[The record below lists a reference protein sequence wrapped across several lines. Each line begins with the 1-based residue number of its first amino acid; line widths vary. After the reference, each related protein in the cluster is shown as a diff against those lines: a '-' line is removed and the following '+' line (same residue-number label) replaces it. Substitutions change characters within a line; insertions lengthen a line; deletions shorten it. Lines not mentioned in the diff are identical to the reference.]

1 VLAFLQMDEVRVSN
15 QLRDELQGACP
26 SSVGRPPHGNCV
38 YLCSALKKSVENKQ
52 CTLCVV
58 CQDADKNCV

>member
-1 VLAFLQMDEVRVSN
+1 MVAD
-15 QLRDELQGACP
+15 
-26 SSVGRPPHGNCV
+26 SSDDYSLVFSV
-38 YLCSALKKSVENKQ
+38 SALRKSLAGQAENKQ